1 VRESYFPAR
10 RNVASETF
18 KLEPRTASF
27 VDPGSARVA
36 TIFTINQGFPV
47 NLSNI
52 SLLVV
57 FSCLAS
63 GVATGC
69 SSTSSAATGDDA
81 NQTATRGATADG
93 TCFVQYS
100 QAAGRCDQ
108 SAGKDDAAF
117 DKCLSSVKND
127 LTACCQRSGG
137 TPSCAEEAHSPAE
150 AAQMLVD
157 GDCSVKFSQ
166 AGLLCSNSA
175 GKDDAAFGACLDLQR
190 LALKQC
196 CVERRGSPS
205 CAKDAETAPT
215 RAQNTVDGQCFV
227 DYVHAAGR
235 CNTTAGNDD
244 AAFNKCLAPV
254 KADLK
259 TCCDT
264 RGGSP
269 TCAGDATQPG
279 KVPACAVAPSAGNTQ
294 AKFGVGPRAQ
304 VGPSGGA
311 AGECDPGF
319 KLCQI
324 PAAHVPTASCRDVTD
339 CYACLSSP

>member
-1 VRESYFPAR
+1 MRESYCPAR

-36 TIFTINQGFPV
+36 TIFITNQGFPM

-57 FSCLAS
+57 FSCLAA
-63 GVATGC
+63 GVAAGC
-69 SSTSSAATGDDA
+69 SSGSSAATGDDA
-81 NQTATRGATADG
+81 NQIAARGATADG

-100 QAAGRCDQ
+100 QAAGRCNQ

-117 DKCLSSVKND
+117 NKCLSPVKSE

-137 TPSCAEEAHSPAE
+137 TPSCAEEARSPAE
-150 AAQMLVD
+150 AAQLLVD
-157 GDCSVKFSQ
+157 GDCSVRFTQ
-166 AGLLCSNSA
+166 AGLQCSNSA
-175 GKDDAAFGACLDLQR
+175 GKDDAAFGACMNLNR
-190 LALKQC
+190 LELKQC

-205 CAKDAETAPT
+205 CGKDAPTAPT
-215 RAQNTVDGQCFV
+215 VDGECFV
-227 DYVHAAGR
+227 DYVHAAER
-235 CNTTAGNDD
+235 CNATAGNDD

-254 KADLK
+254 KAGLK

-269 TCAGDATQPG
+269 VCAADATQPG
-279 KVPACAVAPSAGNTQ
+279 KVPVCAVAPSAGNTQ

-324 PAAHVPTASCRDVTD
+324 PAAHVPAASCRDASD